1 MEVILKLG
9 SKLKVSQS
17 IKSTPSLLTRVWQES
32 EVLERRLDTT
42 SSAMNATL
50 EVMDTKDGMMRWL
63 ETGTKNLG
71 LLVSLGKSASEVC
84 SPVDT
89 RSTPY

>member
-9 SKLKVSQS
+9 SKLSVSQNN
-17 IKSTPSLLTRVWQES
+17 KSTSYLLTRAWQES
-32 EVLERRLDTT
+32 EVLKRRLDAT
-42 SSAMNATL
+42 SSAMNDAL

-63 ETGTKNLG
+63 ETGTKHLG

-84 SPVDT
+84 SSVKT
-89 RSTPY
+89 